1 MELLINLL
9 GGVALLLWG
18 IRMVRTGVTRG
29 FGSRL
34 RKSLAGSATNRFSSF
49 AAGLGI
55 TAILQSSAATAL
67 IAASFAGRGYL
78 TVAIALAVMLG
89 ADVGTTLVVQVL
101 SFDVYWLAP
110 LLIAAGVIGFNL
122 SDESTRR
129 ALSRIA
135 IGLGLMLLSLQMVT
149 TVSAPLRHSEA
160 LAVLLQPL
168 TAEPILAVIVA
179 ALLTWLAHSSVAVIL
194 LVASLAAV
202 QAISVQLALAL
213 VIGANLGSALIAVAL
228 NWHAVP
234 AAKRVPVGN
243 LLVKLAGVVIGI
255 ALLPWLQ
262 PFLAMISADPVHLVA
277 NFHTAFN
284 LALAL
289 AFLPLTGQLER
300 LVTSMVPD
308 SEETAESGA
317 PRYLDDDALDTPAEA
332 LVLAARET
340 LRMGDEVEAM
350 LNDSFAALVGN
361 DMKSVKAIEAADD
374 TVDGLHE
381 AIKLYLTRATEQEL
395 DAAESARTIQILS
408 FSANLEH
415 IGDII
420 DKNLMELAAK
430 KIKARTSFSDEGLDE
445 LRTFHKR
452 IADNFRLAMNVF
464 VSGDVALARQL
475 LAGKTEIRD
484 LELRLVERHYHRI
497 AAGRAE
503 SIETSSLH
511 LDILR
516 DFKRIN
522 SHLTAVAYPILEQ
535 AGELRD
541 SRLKKAE
548 KADAGDTDAA
558 RLRPAPLDVN

>member
-29 FGSRL
+29 FGARL
-34 RKSLAGSATNRFSSF
+34 RKSMAGSATNRVSAFG
-49 AAGLGI
+49 AGLGI
-55 TAILQSSAATAL
+55 TAVLQSSAATAL
-67 IAASFAGRGYL
+67 IAASFSGRGYL
-78 TVAIALAVMLG
+78 SVAIALAVMLG

-101 SFDVYWLAP
+101 SFDVYWLSP
-110 LLIAAGVIGFNL
+110 LLIAAGVISFNL

-135 IGLGLMLLSLQMVT
+135 IGLGLMLLSLKLVT

-160 LAVLLQPL
+160 VSVLLQPL
-168 TAEPILAVIVA
+168 TAEPLLAVLA
-179 ALLTWLAHSSVAVIL
+179 AAILTWLAHSSVAVIL

-213 VIGANLGSALIAVAL
+213 VIGANLGSAVIALAL
-228 NWHAVP
+228 NWQAVP
-234 AAKRVPVGN
+234 AAKRVPLGN
-243 LLVKLAGVVIGI
+243 LLVKLAGVVLGV

-262 PFLAMISADPVHLVA
+262 PYLAMLSDHPAHLVA

-284 LALAL
+284 LALAAL
-289 AFLPLTGQLER
+289 FLPLTGTLER
-300 LVTSMVPD
+300 LVTSMIPD
-308 SEETAESGA
+308 SDETADNGA

-340 LRMGDEVEAM
+340 LRMGDEVEDM
-350 LNDSFAALVGN
+350 LAASFTALTGN
-361 DMKSVKAIEAADD
+361 DMKQVKAIEAADD

-381 AIKLYLTRATEQEL
+381 AIKLYLTRTTEQEL
-395 DAAESARTIQILS
+395 DAAESARSVQILS

-430 KIKARTSFSDEGLDE
+430 KIKARASFSDEGLDE

-484 LELRLVERHYHRI
+484 LELRLAERHYHRI

-511 LDILR
+511 LDVLR

-522 SHLTAVAYPILEQ
+522 SHLTAVAYPILDA

-541 SRLKKAE
+541 SRLRKAKKDSAE
-548 KADAGDTDAA
+548 VTDSSA
-558 RLRPAPLDVN
+558 LHPAPLDAN